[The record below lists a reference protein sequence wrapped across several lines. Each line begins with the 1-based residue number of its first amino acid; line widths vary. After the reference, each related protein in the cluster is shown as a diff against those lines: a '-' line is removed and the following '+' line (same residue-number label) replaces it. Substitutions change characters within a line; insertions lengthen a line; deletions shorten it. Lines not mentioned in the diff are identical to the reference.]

1 MNKNNY
7 ILRLIPLFFIMGF
20 SVSCSD
26 DEVEHKGILENR
38 PVGKVGV
45 WVIDG
50 QPYAVSKKAELNE
63 EKGPL
68 GIGACVEIELDGKVV
83 KEIETEDPDEC
94 EQGTSSAE

>member
-1 MNKNNY
+1 
-7 ILRLIPLFFIMGF
+7 MGF